1 MQISKVSKIVF
12 TSEDI
17 IEILKGV
24 LNDSGFEGAILMGL
38 PSMPLTFEHIENS
51 AVEDS
56 AVEESVVVE
65 EPAEEAVDTQ
75 NTVFRRK

>member
-1 MQISKVSKIVF
+1 MQISKVSKIIL

-24 LNDSGFEGAILMGL
+24 LNDSGFEGAILMA
-38 PSMPLTFEHIENS
+38 PPPMPLIFEHKEES
-51 AVEDS
+51 AVEDTAVVES
-56 AVEESVVVE
+56 AVVE
-65 EPAEEAVDTQ
+65 EPTEEAVDTQ

>member
-12 TSEDI
+12 TPEDI

-24 LNDSGFEGAILMGL
+24 LNDSGFEGAILMA
-38 PSMPLTFEHIENS
+38 PPPMPLIFEHKEES
-51 AVEDS
+51 AVEDT
-56 AVEESVVVE
+56 AVVE
-65 EPAEEAVDTQ
+65 EPTEEAVDTQ